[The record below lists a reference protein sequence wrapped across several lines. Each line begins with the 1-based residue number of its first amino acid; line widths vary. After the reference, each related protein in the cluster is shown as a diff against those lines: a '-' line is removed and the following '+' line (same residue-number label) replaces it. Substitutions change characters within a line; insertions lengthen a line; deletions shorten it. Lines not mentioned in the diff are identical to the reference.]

1 MKITF
6 VLTDDRGN
14 EFEGSAILTPAS
26 RERKRRTPRT
36 GPGRIKAAA
45 DPSLDL
51 NPLAFMKRYGA
62 GLSGPHKFT
71 LLLARLTAGD
81 PSKGI
86 AVAELSNQWNK
97 MKSVMEGPFNPAYAN
112 RAKANGWVDT
122 HKQGIYVLCA
132 SWKEALEK
140 ANG

>member
-6 VLTDDRGN
+6 FLTDDRGN

-26 RERKRRTPRT
+26 TERKRRAPRT
-36 GPGRIKAAA
+36 GPRRIKAAV
-45 DPSLDL
+45 DPSFDL

-62 GLSGPHKFT
+62 GLSGPEKFT

-81 PSKGI
+81 TSKDI
-86 AVAELSNQWNK
+86 AIAELRKQWNK
-97 MKSVMEGPFNPAYAN
+97 MKSVMEGRFNPAYAN

-122 HKQGIYVLCA
+122 QKQGIYVLCA
-132 SWKEALEK
+132 SWKEALGK